1 MSRLLPLFTRTT
13 ATIAVFGV
21 LLPALLGAKGGCK
34 GCKERPDPV
43 VDDAIDTQTVKLE
56 RTLQVSR
63 VVPDV
68 VAPGG
73 AFSADVIGAGLQAGA
88 KVKAGFVDGAEIRVH
103 TDARL
108 SVSFPALDAGEYDLT
123 VTNPDGESVT
133 LRRAL
138 TVRAQP
144 DFDPAAAC
152 QRAVVYFDFDRDAL
166 TTEARNVLDP
176 LVPCLQKVRG
186 RVRLEGHTDERGTTE
201 YNLALGQRRS
211 DAVHRYLVGQAVPV
225 NKLRTVSYGKERPAD
240 PASGERAWA
249 RNRRVDLV
257 VED

>member
-1 MSRLLPLFTRTT
+1 MPRLIPFFTRTT
-13 ATIAVFGV
+13 ATIAVLGV
-21 LLPALLGAKGGCK
+21 LLPSLLGAKGGCK
-34 GCKERPDPV
+34 RCGDRPDPV

-73 AFSADVIGAGLQAGA
+73 AFSADVIGAGLKAGA
-88 KVKAGFVDGAEIRVH
+88 KVKAGYADGTEVRVH

-108 SVSFPALDAGEYDLT
+108 SVSFPALDAGEYDVT

-138 TVRAQP
+138 TVRTQSGIDAT
-144 DFDPAAAC
+144 AAC

-166 TTEARNVLDP
+166 TSEARGVLDP
-176 LVPCLQKVRG
+176 LVPCLQQVRG

-201 YNLALGQRRS
+201 YNLALGQRRADS
-211 DAVHRYLVGQAVPV
+211 VHRYLIGQAVPV

-240 PASGERAWA
+240 PSSTERGWA
-249 RNRRVDLV
+249 RNRRVEIV